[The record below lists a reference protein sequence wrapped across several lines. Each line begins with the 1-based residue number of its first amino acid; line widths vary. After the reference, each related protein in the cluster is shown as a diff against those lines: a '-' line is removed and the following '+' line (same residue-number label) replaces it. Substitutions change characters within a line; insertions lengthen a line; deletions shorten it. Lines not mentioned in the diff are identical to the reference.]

1 MSAPAGRTPLHEGIG
16 IAARTRAAWRGR
28 RAARAGDY
36 LFVLP
41 AVLFVGLVMLYP
53 LAYNIDLSLRDVNVG
68 NVVRGGAEFVGLEN
82 YREAFGD
89 PALWHALG
97 VSLVYTGGSLA
108 IAFVIGFA
116 LALLFAHAFPASG
129 TLRAILLLAWV
140 LPTVVTGTVWRW
152 MLDGEGGV
160 VNEGLERLGLLGKPL
175 FWLSDPDAA
184 MPGVIAGTVWVLAP
198 FVMVLL
204 MAGLQ
209 GISPT
214 LYEAAQV
221 DGANAW
227 RRFLHITLPLLRPVT
242 LTVLLLSFIFTFK
255 TFDNVYVMTRGGPGD
270 TTMILPIHAYDAA
283 FRFFKFSEGAVST
296 TVLMLVSI
304 ALAAVYFWL
313 SRREEG
319 A

>member
-1 MSAPAGRTPLHEGIG
+1 VSAPAERIG
-16 IAARTRAAWRGR
+16 ISGTSRPRSRWRGR

-116 LALLFAHAFPASG
+116 LALLFARAFPASG

-152 MLDGEGGV
+152 MLDGESGV
-160 VNEGLERLGLLGKPL
+160 VNEGLQQLGLLGKPL

-227 RRFLHITLPLLRPVT
+227 RRFLHITLPLMRPVT

-270 TTMILPIHAYDAA
+270 TTMILPIQAYDAA

-296 TVLMLVSI
+296 TVLMLVSVL
-304 ALAAVYFWL
+304 LAAVYFWL
-313 SRREEG
+313 SRREAE

>member
-1 MSAPAGRTPLHEGIG
+1 MSASARRTPLQVVE
-16 IAARTRAAWRGR
+16 RRRAALSRSR

-36 LFVLP
+36 LFVVP
-41 AVLFVGLVMLYP
+41 AVLFVALIMLYP
-53 LAYNIDLSLRDVNVG
+53 LAYNVELSVRDVNLG
-68 NVVRGGAEFVGLEN
+68 TIVRGGAEFVGLEN
-82 YREAFGD
+82 YRAVFAD

-97 VSLVYTGGSLA
+97 ISLLYTGGSLA
-108 IAFVIGFA
+108 VAFVIGFA
-116 LALLFAHAFPASG
+116 LALLFARAFPASG

-152 MLDGEGGV
+152 MLDGESGV
-160 VNEGLERLGLLGKPL
+160 VNHALERLGLLGKPV
-175 FWLSDPDAA
+175 FWLTEPGTAL
-184 MPGVIAGTVWVLAP
+184 PGVIAGTVWVLAP

-209 GISPT
+209 GISPS
-214 LYEAAQV
+214 LYEAAEV

-227 RRFLHITLPLLRPVT
+227 RRFLHITLPLMRPVI

-270 TTMILPIHAYDAA
+270 ATKILPIQAYESA
-283 FRFFKFSEGAVST
+283 FSFFRFSEGAVST
-296 TVLMLVSI
+296 TVLLLISVL
-304 ALAAVYFWL
+304 LAAVYFVL
-313 SRREEG
+313 SRREET